1 MSTIARKRTQLTLA
15 VLVLWSAIAAEVRA
29 EDWPCFRGPG
39 HQGISQEKGLPTT
52 WSATENIRWKTALPG
67 EGWSSPIVIGDRV
80 YVTTATDEGVLLRL
94 ICLDR
99 KSGQVAWDKE
109 IVKQNAG
116 HKQQYN
122 SYATSTP
129 ASDGKRIYVVACD
142 GRILGVSMDGK
153 VEWTNADFDY
163 YSEHGLAVS
172 PVLYEDLVIV
182 AFDWSS
188 RPPDVKVGWQVP
200 WDKAVILAVDKNTG
214 KVRWRG
220 SRGSSRIAHVT
231 PQVTKVDGQDQLISG
246 AGNVVQGFDVKT
258 GERLWTVSSPGEGV
272 VPSVVIGEGL
282 VFTASGFGESRVVAV
297 RLGGAKGDVTQ
308 MHTVW
313 ESRDDVPKMS
323 SMLYVSPHL
332 YLATETGVAK
342 CFQAATGEVAWRQRL
357 GPKFSASPVWA
368 DGKIYFLAENG
379 RTTVVADGPGY
390 KIVAQNDLGEK
401 CCASPAMSQG
411 NLFLRTD
418 KALYCIGP

>member
-1 MSTIARKRTQLTLA
+1 MSPIAGKRTPLTLS
-15 VLVLWSAIAAEVRA
+15 VLTLCLLAPTGVRA

-39 HQGISQEKGLPTT
+39 HQGISQEKGVPTK
-52 WSATENIRWKTALPG
+52 WSATENIRWKTAIPG
-67 EGWSSPIVIGDRV
+67 EGWSSPIVVGDKIF
-80 YVTTATDEGVLLRL
+80 VTTATDEGTSLHL

-99 KSGQVAWDKE
+99 KSGQTTWDRE
-109 IVKQNAG
+109 IIKQKAG

-129 ASDGKRIYVVACD
+129 TSDGQRLYVIACD
-142 GRILGVSMDGK
+142 GRILGVSMEGS

-182 AFDWSS
+182 AFDWSD
-188 RPPDVKVGWQVP
+188 RPPNEKVGWQVP
-200 WDKAVILAVDKNTG
+200 WDKAVILAVDKNSG
-214 KVRWRG
+214 KMRWRG

-231 PQVTKVDGQDQLISG
+231 PQVVKVDGQDQLISG
-246 AGNVVQGFDVKT
+246 AGNVVQGFDAGT
-258 GERLWTVSSPGEGV
+258 GARIWTVSSPGEGV

-297 RLGGAKGDVTQ
+297 RLGGAKGDVTKT
-308 MHTVW
+308 HTVW
-313 ESRDDVPKMS
+313 ESREDVPKMS
-323 SMLYVSPHL
+323 SMLYVAPHL

-342 CFQAATGEVAWRQRL
+342 CFEAATGEVLWRQRL

-379 RTTVVADGPGY
+379 RMTVVEDGPQY
-390 KIVAQNDLGEK
+390 KVVAQNELGEK
-401 CCASPAMSQG
+401 CCASPAISQG
-411 NLFLRTD
+411 NLFIRTD
-418 KALYCIGP
+418 KALYCIGQ